1 MRCLI
6 AIILMASPAALA
18 EDNAYQIAFTEG
30 RYADAAEL
38 AQAEPTADRLAF
50 TARSTLADAISS
62 PDYKPPQALLDQA
75 EHLARKALELDSSHL
90 EGRLQLA
97 IALSLKSRT
106 LSVRDIRRSGYGEET
121 KALAESVLRDD
132 PDNAYAHGFLAV
144 WHLEVRRRG
153 GTIGASIMGASV
165 KKSRRHYQD
174 AIAHAPQDA
183 SVHWQYARALAAL
196 NSKKHQNEIS
206 EALKSALQSTTETS
220 LEQIMQDRAA
230 ILQSVLETE
239 RPRTAQKIAAKML

>member
-6 AIILMASPAALA
+6 ALILMATPAALA

-38 AQAEPTADRLAF
+38 AQVEPTADRLAF
-50 TARSTLADAISS
+50 TARSTLADGISS
-62 PDYKPPQALLDQA
+62 PDYEPPPVLLDQA
-75 EHLARKALELDSSHL
+75 EHLARKVLELDPTHL

-121 KALAESVLRDD
+121 KALAEGVLKDD
-132 PDNAYAHGFLAV
+132 PDNTYAHGFLAV

-165 KKSRRHYQD
+165 KKGRRHYQA
-174 AIAHAPQDA
+174 AISRAPQDA
-183 SVHWQYARALAAL
+183 SLHWQYARALTAL
-196 NSKKHQNEIS
+196 NAKKYRNEIS
-206 EALKSALQSTTETS
+206 QALTSARQCATETS
-220 LEQIMQDRAA
+220 LEQVMQDRAV
-230 ILQSVLETE
+230 ILQSVLETKS
-239 RPRTAQKIAAKML
+239 PGTAEQIAAKML